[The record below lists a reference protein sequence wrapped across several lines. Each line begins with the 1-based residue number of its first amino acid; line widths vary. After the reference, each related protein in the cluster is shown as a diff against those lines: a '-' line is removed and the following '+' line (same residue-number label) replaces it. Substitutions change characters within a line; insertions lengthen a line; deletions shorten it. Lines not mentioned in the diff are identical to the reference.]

1 MSTGPTE
8 MDRRSFLKTG
18 LHAGGIAAL
27 AGAAAHSARAE
38 APAAKEISNPG
49 VLPTK
54 VFGRTGHELPI
65 FGHGG
70 SAMVE
75 HEMKHYGLP
84 HLSYEERVKMVRHGY
99 DRGMRYFDT
108 ARIYGDSENVMGEA
122 LRDVRNDVFINTKA
136 FVFAPDKIRLSVE
149 SSLEALGTD
158 YVDAVQIHGPV
169 IERLGY
175 EGCMPIYEEL
185 AKLREEGLLRF
196 IGMSG
201 HSRFEE
207 MHKLLDTGLFDT
219 LLLELGYFRK
229 GYNTRHS
236 SETYEWRQACVA
248 KAAEKNVAISAMKVF
263 SANIFGHNSKNI
275 VEDYDAEKRAQLPG
289 AAIRYVLSD
298 PRIHM
303 LTIGISMP
311 EDIDRNFAI
320 FTGDTTYSLEDR
332 QLLADFSTRA
342 YQSEM
347 VQGLKI
353 V

>member
-8 MDRRSFLKTG
+8 MDRRSFLRTG
-18 LHAGGIAAL
+18 LHAGGVAAL
-27 AGAAAHSARAE
+27 AGVATFKAHSA
-38 APAAKEISNPG
+38 APTTKDISNPG
-49 VLPTK
+49 VLPAK

-70 SAMVE
+70 SAMVA

-84 HLSYEERVKMVRHGY
+84 HRSYEDRVKMVRYGY
-99 DRGMRYFDT
+99 ERGMRYFDT

-122 LRDVRNDVFINTKA
+122 LKDVRSDVFINTKA
-136 FVFAPDKIRLSVE
+136 FVFGADKVRMSVE
-149 SSLEALGTD
+149 QSLEAIGTD

-185 AKLREEGLLRF
+185 AKLREEGMLRF

-207 MHKLLDTGLFDT
+207 MYKLLDTDLFDT

-248 KAAEKNVAISAMKVF
+248 KAAERNVAIAAMKVF
-263 SANIFGHNSKNI
+263 SANIFSHNSKNI
-275 VEDYDAEKRAQLPG
+275 VEDYDPEKRAKLPA

-298 PRIHM
+298 PRIH
-303 LTIGISMP
+303 LLNIGISMP
-311 EDIDRNFAI
+311 EDIDRNI
-320 FTGDTTYSLEDR
+320 EILTSDTTYTVEDR

-342 YQSEM
+342 YQSEL
-347 VQGLKI
+347 VQELKI